1 MQKKIIFLVPN
12 LFYGGASKVI
22 TLICNNLCNRRFKIL
37 LVAVN
42 GENNFYTQDIAQ
54 LNFIDLKKK
63 QVKVA
68 AWAIY
73 RLIKREKPD
82 IVFSNGQD
90 LNILNTFFKKFCF
103 VNKYQLVCRET
114 SVLSGNNNNTKLGNL
129 YNWLVKKLY
138 NNANAIICQSAQMK
152 NDLCRNFKI
161 QSKILQVIPNPVEV
175 LNAVEAE
182 HFNTNAELK
191 LLLIGRLVPEKG
203 FLRILKA
210 MKYLPGNWQL
220 VILGDGPQLN
230 ELNKATEKFG
240 ITQKIIFA
248 GLVKNTAQYIAGCN
262 FVLSG
267 SYNEGFP
274 NIVLE
279 AGAQGKPV
287 IAFKA
292 PGVGEEVIENG
303 VTGILV
309 NEDDEKIFA
318 NAIITAQ
325 SINFNPLK
333 IKEKIIS
340 RYGISIVIEQYE
352 QLFELLTN
360 NNETPK

>member
-22 TLICNNLCNRRFKIL
+22 TLICNNLSNRRFKIL

-42 GENNFYTQDIAQ
+42 GENNFFTLDIAQ
-54 LNFIDLKKK
+54 LNFIDLQKK
-63 QVKVA
+63 QVKAA

-73 RLIKREKPD
+73 QLIKREKPD

-90 LNILNTFFKKFCF
+90 LNILNAFFKKFCF
-103 VNKYQLVCRET
+103 THKHQLVCRET
-114 SVLSGNNNNTKLGNL
+114 SVLSGNNKNIKLGKH

-152 NDLCRNFKI
+152 NDLCRNFAI
-161 QSKILQVIPNPVEV
+161 RTEILQVIPNPVEE
-175 LNAVEAE
+175 LKAAETE
-182 HFNTNAELK
+182 HFNTNTELK
-191 LLLIGRLVPEKG
+191 LLTIGRLVPEKG

-210 MKYLPGNWQL
+210 MSYLPGNWQL
-220 VILGDGPQLN
+220 IILGDGPQLN
-230 ELNKATEKFG
+230 ELKEAAEKLG
-240 ITQKIIFA
+240 IAQKIIFE

-274 NIVLE
+274 NIALE

-292 PGVGEEVIENG
+292 PGIGEEVIEEG

-340 RYGISIVIEQYE
+340 RYGISKVIEQYE
-352 QLFELLTN
+352 HLFDLLTN
-360 NNETPK
+360 NNEAPK